1 MTRWLS
7 LLGPLVL
14 VLPVLGCDED
24 ETITYTLFNCEED
37 STFVRVGAES
47 DVTGDDCEG
56 DDLLQLTSSSC
67 EVNVGQ
73 ATVSPCGGPIGT
85 EHEIVVKVNST
96 YSHEISKVTAVLESG
111 QRGEDSY
118 TLTPDSADEGL
129 YKVTLISVGSENE
142 QRDDL
147 LRIKL
152 WKEDPETSED

>member
-1 MTRWLS
+1 VTRWLK
-7 LLGPLVL
+7 LFGPLVL
-14 VLPVLGCDED
+14 VVPFSGCDEE

-37 STFVRVGAES
+37 STFVRVGEER
-47 DVTGDDCEG
+47 VVVGDDCDG
-56 DDLLQLTSSSC
+56 DELLQLNSSSC
-67 EVNVGQ
+67 EVSVGQ

-111 QRGEDSY
+111 QRGEESY

-152 WKEDPETSED
+152 WKEDPESSED